1 MVDALSAAGLLPLL
15 VPLLARWERDYKY
28 GHMMLASPELRA
40 RAAAGPMRFTTP
52 NGWAVELDQALI
64 ALGPFYFNA
73 FPPDTQNFR
82 SGTVIVEATEQVL
95 SGELDPNAARV
106 AIDALKWT
114 AARMHPTV
122 YSEKHAIELS
132 GPNGGP
138 ITYGWGD
145 NAPKV

>member
-1 MVDALSAAGLLPLL
+1 MA
-15 VPLLARWERDYKY
+15 LAREQLDSIFAEVAKGKSVTSQLERIGVGFKAFYEALDRD
-28 GHMMLASPELRA
+28 PELGECYGRA
-40 RAAAGPMRFTTP
+40 RKHQGEAHFGK
-52 NGWAVELDQALI
+52 
-64 ALGPFYFNA
+64 
-73 FPPDTQNFR
+73 
-82 SGTVIVEATEQVL
+82 IVEATEQVL
-95 SGELDPNAARV
+95 SGKLDPNAARV